1 MTAICFPAP
10 TETPIKNA
18 LDGRPYALRRAD
30 ALEPT
35 AARLEQIAA
44 VCNEPDPYGWLF
56 KETLGGRAYTA
67 EDAAGWLTWAAA
79 GWRDNTHFVFAA
91 LDAQGQ
97 VAAACD
103 IKSNDPSWAEIGY
116 WSSRRHR
123 GVMTNIVL
131 EVSRQARQAGFTT
144 LFARTRRG
152 NTRSVGVL
160 HRAGFIADGD
170 RSAADDAYDWFTL
183 SMEE

>member
-1 MTAICFPAP
+1 MPAIHFPLRIKA
-10 TETPIKNA
+10 PIKNA
-18 LDGRPYALRRAD
+18 LNGRPYTLHRAD

-35 AARLEQIAA
+35 PARLEQIAA
-44 VCNEPDPYGWLF
+44 VCNEPHIYGWLF
-56 KETLGGRAYTA
+56 KEGLGGRAYNT
-67 EDAAGWLTWAAA
+67 EDAEGWLGWAKA
-79 GWRDNTHFVFAA
+79 GWRDNTHFVFVA
-91 LDAQGQ
+91 LDTEGQ

>member
-1 MTAICFPAP
+1 M
-10 TETPIKNA
+10 
-18 LDGRPYALRRAD
+18 
-30 ALEPT
+30 
-35 AARLEQIAA
+35 AARS
-44 VCNEPDPYGWLF
+44 G
-56 KETLGGRAYTA
+56 TGR
-67 EDAAGWLTWAAA
+67 WAAA